1 MRCRYCARPLQKPD
15 YVKKVQSLRKALDG
29 IQAEFLM
36 FDYEESFEQVA
47 GPSVVG
53 RDSDGNVTG
62 FTAAQCVLYTHI
74 KNGWQVAVHPC
85 FKKGGIIFRAK
96 GAATKPN
103 DAEAFADFFK
113 LVMRDGETRGRKESL
128 TVKQMAASLRNLDAD
143 AVERQ
148 LAEALGVTRRR
159 IQQVLEAAGLTWDTF
174 KQWALSG
181 AIKFT
186 IPVLETTSVDVGFD
200 CSFSS
205 RIS

>member
-113 LVMRDGETRGRKESL
+113 LVMRDGETRGRRAGQKD
-128 TVKQMAASLRNLDAD
+128 VKPRWRRETTDTARHRQEILVAIRKIGREPVYRKDVARAIGVRAATLRDWVTEIGEEWDDLVN
-143 AVERQ
+143 
-148 LAEALGVTRRR
+148 EALR
-159 IQQVLEAAGLTWDTF
+159 
-174 KQWALSG
+174 
-181 AIKFT
+181 
-186 IPVLETTSVDVGFD
+186 
-200 CSFSS
+200 
-205 RIS
+205 

>member
-62 FTAAQCVLYTHI
+62 FTAAQCALYTHI

-113 LVMRDGETRGRKESL
+113 LVMRDGETRGRRAGQKD
-128 TVKQMAASLRNLDAD
+128 VKPRWRRETTDTARHRQEILVAIRKIGREPVYRKDVARAIGVRAATLRDWVTEIGEEWDDLVN
-143 AVERQ
+143 
-148 LAEALGVTRRR
+148 EALR
-159 IQQVLEAAGLTWDTF
+159 
-174 KQWALSG
+174 
-181 AIKFT
+181 
-186 IPVLETTSVDVGFD
+186 
-200 CSFSS
+200 
-205 RIS
+205 